1 MKPYEVMVLIHA
13 DLEIDLDKPLKK
25 IETLIKDAGG
35 EVSNSD
41 VWGKRKLAYR
51 IKGQDFAVYAYFEV
65 QLPGTGIS
73 KLETGLNIAD
83 EVLRYLITYPVPKSE
98 RDRRRAEGGNDE
110 EEADQDEEETKPTTA
125 RSTKVAAARAAA
137 KEK

>member
-25 IETLIKDAGG
+25 IESLIKDAGG

-65 QLPGTGIS
+65 QLPGPGIS
-73 KLETGLNIAD
+73 KLEAGLNIAD
-83 EVLRYLITYPVPKSE
+83 EVLRYLVTYPVPKSE
-98 RDRRRAEGGNDE
+98 RDKRRAQGAEDERDEGEDE
-110 EEADQDEEETKPTTA
+110 AKPTK
-125 RSTKVAAARAAA
+125 STKVAARTAA
-137 KEK
+137 KEE